1 MRLKVLEKTTTSILF
16 EAYGERHSFANL
28 LRNILLED
36 KNIVDVA
43 YFIRHPELDP
53 PRIFLQT
60 KGNVSPTKVLRA
72 AAKSM
77 KKNLNDFQTQFR
89 TAIAEFTKNTSH

>member
-1 MRLKVLEKTTTSILF
+1 MRLKVLEKTNKSILF

-28 LRNILLED
+28 LRNVLLED

-53 PRIFLQT
+53 PKIYLLT
-60 KGNVSPTKVLRA
+60 KGNVSPSKVLKA
-72 AAKSM
+72 AAKTM
-77 KKNLNDFQTQFR
+77 KKDLTDFQTQFR
-89 TAIAEFTKNTSH
+89 AAIAEFTKTTSH